1 MAAQPR
7 SHGASEAK
15 HSREEKLTG
24 AVTAQAHGHALSA
37 AVRGEGADILTSA
50 VTTTTSTGARAED
63 KGLNMQEPPLG
74 ARVEARNWGWRHAGR
89 RQWALRNIDLTITPG
104 ERVLLL
110 GASGAGKST
119 LLAGMAGVLGGSD
132 EGEDEGTLTVDG
144 RVPEQQRGRVGLVM
158 QDPEA
163 QVVLAR
169 VGDDVA
175 FGCENLGVERE
186 EIWRRV
192 TSSLEAVGADVPL
205 NHSTSALSGGQ
216 KQRLALASILA
227 MKPGLVLLD
236 EPTANLDPAG
246 VREVRE
252 AAQRVVD
259 ASGATVVVIEHRV
272 DVWADFVDRV
282 IVILEG
288 SIAADGSLD
297 EVIAEHGERL
307 RAAGIWL
314 PGDEEIAADEAL
326 LAPSSESPEWAAS
339 PDVGS
344 EPLLKV
350 RDLAVG
356 YEDGKPIRTGI
367 DLDILPRKSTCI
379 IGGNGLGKSTLA
391 LTLAGL
397 LPQLEGSID
406 AASELCPE
414 GKNTDPHEWSS
425 RELLGRISMVFQ
437 EPEYQFLERTVRAE
451 LEIGPRLEGLSGAE
465 LDALVDEHLEILGL
479 QAVAQANPMTLSGGE
494 KRRLSVAT
502 ALISAP
508 KLLILDEPTFGQ
520 DRSSWIELV
529 RLLRH
534 AVQRGTTLVSITHDL
549 AFVQAM
555 GDCVIDL
562 AAVGEVGRG
571 KLEHSRPGKLS
582 LPDEADALALP
593 AEEAAARAA
602 EPTER
607 PDPREARKGPDPREA
622 RKAAAPSSKGEGR
635 VAPPGRRAPLDR
647 VNPVVQALGVA
658 VMTTPLLVT
667 IDVVSAGVAV
677 LLELGL
683 LPLAGLSLRT
693 FMVRMSPIFIAAPL
707 AALSML
713 LYGKAGGE
721 IYWAFGPAVVSERSV
736 MLAASIFLRVFALAM
751 PAIVI
756 FPRIDPTDMADGLT
770 QLLKLPARPVIASL
784 AAARMA
790 GLMTEDWRGLQRAR
804 RVRGSGDGNRFQAFF
819 RGAFS
824 LLVFALR
831 RSAKLSL
838 TMEARGFGSRMQ
850 RSYARL
856 SVVGRADAVM
866 MALCVIVPV
875 VALGAAM
882 WAGTFL
888 FFER

>member
-1 MAAQPR
+1 MSSHPR
-7 SHGASEAK
+7 THDATSEADTSSDDVISADNALEVAALPRGV
-15 HSREEKLTG
+15 HAETMTLLESGDARQMP
-24 AVTAQAHGHALSA
+24 AAH
-37 AVRGEGADILTSA
+37 
-50 VTTTTSTGARAED
+50 TGARI
-63 KGLNMQEPPLG
+63 
-74 ARVEARNWGWRHAGR
+74 EARQWGWRHAGR
-89 RQWALRNIDLTITPG
+89 RKWALRNIDLTITPG

-144 RVPEQQRGRVGLVM
+144 VIPEKQRGRVGLVM

-186 EIWRRV
+186 EIWQRV
-192 TSSLEAVGADVPL
+192 TSSLDAVGADVPL
-205 NHSTSALSGGQ
+205 DHSTSALSGGQ

-227 MKPGLVLLD
+227 MKPALVLLD

-246 VREVRE
+246 VREVRD

-282 IVILEG
+282 IVILDG
-288 SIAADGSLD
+288 TIAADGTLD
-297 EVIAEHGERL
+297 EVLAEHGERL

-314 PGDEEIAADEAL
+314 PGDEQIVAGEATVTPHNHEPAADR
-326 LAPSSESPEWAAS
+326 SAS
-339 PDVGS
+339 LDI
-344 EPLLKV
+344 PLLSA
-350 RDLAVG
+350 RNLAVG
-356 YEDGKPIRTGI
+356 YEAGKPIRTGI
-367 DLDILPRKSTCI
+367 DLDIVQGKSTCI

-397 LPQLEGSID
+397 LPQLDGMIE
-406 AASELCPE
+406 AAHSLRPDGEPA
-414 GKNTDPHEWSS
+414 DPHEWTS
-425 RELLGRISMVFQ
+425 RQLLGRVSMVFQ
-437 EPEYQFLERTVRAE
+437 EPEYQFLENTVRAE
-451 LEIGPRLEGLSGAE
+451 LEIGPRLEGMSGGE
-465 LDALVDEHLEILGL
+465 LDALVDEHLDILGL
-479 QAVAQANPMTLSGGE
+479 RGVAQANPMTLSGGE

-520 DRSSWIELV
+520 DRSSWVELV
-529 RLLRH
+529 RLLRQVIH
-534 AVQRGTTLVSITHDL
+534 RGTTLVSITHDL

-555 GDCVIDL
+555 GDCVVDL
-562 AAVGEVGRG
+562 AAVGEVGAG
-571 KLEHSRPGKLS
+571 KREHSRHGAFATL
-582 LPDEADALALP
+582 DEADDVVTSRAGDSP
-593 AEEAAARAA
+593 GGDAEKNAVEDLQVHVSRTSEAVA
-602 EPTER
+602 ETGS
-607 PDPREARKGPDPREA
+607 REAL
-622 RKAAAPSSKGEGR
+622 
-635 VAPPGRRAPLDR
+635 LDH
-647 VNPVVQALGVA
+647 VNPVVQMLGVV
-658 VMTTPLLVT
+658 VMTTPLLAT

-677 LLELGL
+677 LLELAL

-693 FMVRMSPIFIAAPL
+693 FAVRMTPIFIAAPL

-736 MLAASIFLRVFALAM
+736 MLAASIFLRVFALAI

-770 QLLKLPARPVIASL
+770 QLLKLPARPVLASL

-804 RVRGSGDGNRFQAFF
+804 RVRGSGDGNRLKAFF

-838 TMEARGFGSRMQ
+838 TMEARGFGSTAR

-856 SVVGRADAVM
+856 SEVGRADAVM
-866 MALCVIVPV
+866 MAVCVLLPMIS
-875 VALGAAM
+875 LAAAI
-882 WAGTFL
+882 WVGTFL
-888 FFER
+888 LFER

>member
-1 MAAQPR
+1 MSSHPRPQTCSSGADAFREDLHCVDESGDSLAAPHNR
-7 SHGASEAK
+7 TTENV
-15 HSREEKLTG
+15 T
-24 AVTAQAHGHALSA
+24 AVTIRDK
-37 AVRGEGADILTSA
+37 VGATSA
-50 VTTTTSTGARAED
+50 LTEDKHVDTHKPQAGAR
-63 KGLNMQEPPLG
+63 L
-74 ARVEARNWGWRHAGR
+74 EACNWGWRHAGR
-89 RQWALRNIDLTITPG
+89 RQWALRNINLTITPG

-144 RVPEQQRGRVGLVM
+144 LIPEKQRGRVGLVM

-186 EIWRRV
+186 DIWHRV
-192 TSSLEAVGADVPL
+192 TASLEAVGADMPL

-227 MKPGLVLLD
+227 MKPGLILLD
-236 EPTANLDPAG
+236 EPTANLDPLG

-252 AAQRVVD
+252 ATQRVAD
-259 ASGATVVVIEHRV
+259 AGGATVVIIEHRV

-282 IVILEG
+282 IVILNG
-288 SIAADGSLD
+288 TIAADGTFE
-297 EVIAEHGERL
+297 EVLAAHGERL

-314 PGDEEIAADEAL
+314 PEEEQIAADEAF
-326 LAPSSESPEWAAS
+326 LASASESPLTTATAGIGGGT
-339 PDVGS
+339 PM
-344 EPLLKV
+344 LKA
-350 RDLAVG
+350 RHLSVG
-356 YEDGKPIRTGI
+356 YVDGKPIRSGI
-367 DLDILPRKSTCI
+367 DLDIVPGQSTCI

-397 LPQLEGSID
+397 LPQLEGTIEVG
-406 AASELCPE
+406 AELCSQR
-414 GKNTDPHEWSS
+414 KSADPHDWSS
-425 RELLGRISMVFQ
+425 RELLGRVSMVFQ
-437 EPEYQFLERTVRAE
+437 EPEYQFLERTVRGE
-451 LEIGPRLEGLSGAE
+451 LEIGPRLEGIGGAE
-465 LDALVDEHLEILGL
+465 LDALVDEHLDILGL
-479 QAVAQANPMTLSGGE
+479 RGVAQANPMTLSGGE

-502 ALISAP
+502 ALITSP

-534 AVQRGTTLVSITHDL
+534 AMQRGTTLVSITHDL

-555 GDCVIDL
+555 GDCIIDL
-562 AAVGEVGRG
+562 ASIGEVGNG
-571 KLEHSRPGKLS
+571 KGEHSLVESSSAPG
-582 LPDEADALALP
+582 EALP
-593 AEEAAARAA
+593 IPASKVHVTVVEGKEATAVTSFGGDEKA
-602 EPTER
+602 
-607 PDPREARKGPDPREA
+607 KG
-622 RKAAAPSSKGEGR
+622 S
-635 VAPPGRRAPLDR
+635 RAPLDR
-647 VNPVVQALGVA
+647 VNPVVQVLGVA
-658 VMTTPLLVT
+658 LMTTPLLAT
-667 IDVVSAGVAV
+667 IDVISAGVAV
-677 LLELGL
+677 LLELAL

-713 LYGKAGGE
+713 LYGKVGGE
-721 IYWAFGPAVVSERSV
+721 IYWAFGPAVISERSV

-756 FPRIDPTDMADGLT
+756 LPRIDPTDMADGLT
-770 QLLKLPARPVIASL
+770 QLLRLPPRPVIASL

-790 GLMTEDWRGLQRAR
+790 GLMAEDWRGLQRAR
-804 RVRGSGDGNRFQAFF
+804 RVRGVGEGNRLQTFF

-838 TMEARGFGSRMQ
+838 TMEARGFGSMAP

-856 SVVGRADAVM
+856 SEVGRADAVM
-866 MALCVIVPV
+866 VVVCVAVP
-875 VALGAAM
+875 LISLTAAI

-888 FFER
+888 LFER

>member
-1 MAAQPR
+1 MSSTPRPRTSPSNADTHTDRAPTTAA
-7 SHGASEAK
+7 GATASDNSMKTHAD
-15 HSREEKLTG
+15 T
-24 AVTAQAHGHALSA
+24 AV
-37 AVRGEGADILTSA
+37 V
-50 VTTTTSTGARAED
+50 VTTNEASAHLQTDEDELMHATRAGARIE
-63 KGLNMQEPPLG
+63 L
-74 ARVEARNWGWRHAGR
+74 RNWGWRHAGR
-89 RQWALRNIDLTITPG
+89 RKWALRNIDLTINPG

-119 LLAGMAGVLGGSD
+119 LLAGMAGILGGSD
-132 EGEDEGTLTVDG
+132 EGEDEGTLTIDG
-144 RVPEQQRGRVGLVM
+144 LIPEQQRGHVGLVM

-169 VGDDVA
+169 VGDDAA

-192 TSSLEAVGADVPL
+192 TASLEAVGADVPL
-205 NHSTSALSGGQ
+205 DHSTSALSGGQ

-227 MKPGLVLLD
+227 MEPGLILLD
-236 EPTANLDPAG
+236 EPTANLDPTG

-259 ASGATVVVIEHRV
+259 ASGATVVIIEHRV

-288 SIAADGSLD
+288 TIAADGHLD
-297 EVIAEHGERL
+297 DVLAAHGQRL

-314 PGDEEIAADEAL
+314 PGDEQIAADEAL
-326 LAPSSESPEWAAS
+326 LAPPASAQTVMCAGTQAATCAGAHVDPQASATESQADTLNAADRRIDTDI
-339 PDVGS
+339 PV
-344 EPLLKV
+344 LTA
-350 RDLAVG
+350 RNLAVG
-356 YEDGKPIRTGI
+356 YESGKPIRTGI
-367 DLDILPRKSTCI
+367 DLDIMPGQSTCI

-397 LPQLEGSID
+397 LPQLEGTIE
-406 AASELCPE
+406 AATELCPE
-414 GKNTDPHEWSS
+414 GKNADPHEWSS

-437 EPEYQFLERTVRAE
+437 EPEYQFLQATVRAE
-451 LEIGPRLEGLSGAE
+451 LEVGPRLEGLSGTE
-465 LDALVDEHLEILGL
+465 LDALVDEHLKILGL

-555 GDCVIDL
+555 GDQVINLAAIGEVGSGKREHCVIHEGAQTSDEAPAAL
-562 AAVGEVGRG
+562 PSPIQDRQAVGEGQ
-571 KLEHSRPGKLS
+571 
-582 LPDEADALALP
+582 
-593 AEEAAARAA
+593 ARV
-602 EPTER
+602 ER
-607 PDPREARKGPDPREA
+607 QTR
-622 RKAAAPSSKGEGR
+622 
-635 VAPPGRRAPLDR
+635 LDR
-647 VNPVVQALGVA
+647 VNPVIQALGVV
-658 VMTTPLLVT
+658 VMTTPLLST

-677 LLELGL
+677 LLELVL
-683 LPLAGLSLRT
+683 LPLAGLSVRT

-713 LYGKAGGE
+713 LYGRPGGE
-721 IYWAFGPAVVSERSV
+721 IFWTFGPAIVSERSI
-736 MLAASIFLRVFALAM
+736 MLGASIFLRVFALAM
-751 PAIVI
+751 PAVVI

-770 QLLKLPARPVIASL
+770 QVLRLPARPVIASL

-790 GLMTEDWRGLQRAR
+790 GLMAEDWRGLQRAR
-804 RVRGSGDGNRFQAFF
+804 RVRGCGDGSRLWAFF
-819 RGAFS
+819 RGTFS

-838 TMEARGFGSRMQ
+838 TMEARGFGSSRP
-850 RSYARL
+850 RSAARL
-856 SVVGRADAVM
+856 SAVGRGDAVM
-866 MALCVIVPV
+866 MLVCVCVPMIALI
-875 VALGAAM
+875 AAV

-888 FFER
+888 PFGR